1 MDSFEPKMVETFENS
16 KLLIW
21 RSKKMIFLS
30 RIMRE
35 ETICAVDAVWRTRRE
50 VKNTITYSKKQRV
63 LMDFRPMPNKI
74 S

>member
-1 MDSFEPKMVETFENS
+1 MGSLEPKMVETFENS

-21 RSKKMIFLS
+21 RSKKMISFS

-50 VKNTITYSKKQRV
+50 VKNTITHSKY
-63 LMDFRPMPNKI
+63 
-74 S
+74 